1 MRRLT
6 PLLTG
11 LLAAM
16 RPTRP
21 AGGPDEAGDNVAA
34 DPPPRASGTV
44 DRRARERTPLH
55 RGAMLELP
63 GRRRAAVNLLDLSE
77 GGAALQAEGLDI
89 APGMAGA
96 LMLDTALLPV
106 SVVAVSGERVHLAFQ
121 SLSPEAEVVLRRLL
135 RYVQESRLA
144 A

>member
-1 MRRLT
+1 MPRLT

-11 LLAAM
+11 LLAVM
-16 RPTRP
+16 RPGRP
-21 AGGPDEAGDNVAA
+21 AACAEAACDVAA
-34 DPPPRASGTV
+34 DAPPGATGAPERRAS
-44 DRRARERTPLH
+44 ERMPLR

-63 GRRRAAVNLLDLSE
+63 GRRRTAVNLLDLSE
-77 GGAALQAEGLDI
+77 GGAALEAEGLDV

-106 SVVAVSGERVHLAFQ
+106 SVVAVSGARVHLAFQ
-121 SLSPEAEVVLRRLL
+121 ALSPEAEAVLARLL
-135 RYVQESRLA
+135 RSVLEPSLA